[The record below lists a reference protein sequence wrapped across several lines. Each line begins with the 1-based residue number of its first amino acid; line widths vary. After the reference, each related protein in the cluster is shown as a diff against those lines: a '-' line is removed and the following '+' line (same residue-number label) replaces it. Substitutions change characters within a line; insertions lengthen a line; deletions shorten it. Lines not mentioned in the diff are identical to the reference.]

1 MIPGMPLLSRRVLLY
16 LSAAG
21 ASCALQRNG
30 QLSEVQY
37 LPSEE
42 EGWEA
47 FNALLMAHPDTP
59 VAIAVDS
66 VDELYRGEILPRAWG
81 RDRAEMT
88 SRRLRQL
95 VHQSPYRA
103 ALRQGR
109 ERNAATRGDRYLV
122 MGLTNPEQIR
132 PWLDI
137 MYLRDAPLAG
147 IWLLPALSAS
157 LVRRFHLKD
166 PRLLLV
172 SEQTGGL
179 RLTYLEGG
187 ELRFSRLAPVDGSQ
201 HENPLEG
208 YAEEIERTRQALV
221 GQRLI
226 TREEKIKVVLLD
238 SLNSLNDLHA
248 FLPESAGFQCIS
260 INRSRL
266 LEALKLPHALLAES
280 ADALYLSLLSHAPAS
295 ANLMTAE
302 QRASSRTFWLRRGL
316 LFGAAAWLTLSV
328 AAALLLLGDAWRLD
342 GQSETLQAQARA
354 DRARET
360 ALLAPVGGTG
370 RIGQRLAAVEAWNA
384 VRLRDHQPA
393 ALLDA
398 AQAAANSVG
407 GIQLSSLKWS
417 NSDSAEALAIE
428 GNLPAFSGDYRAAYA
443 SIATLARRLG
453 EKLPK
458 HRVEVAAW
466 PLNAQ
471 SGEELEGEI
480 GGVRVAARFQ
490 LRVRAKP

>member
-1 MIPGMPLLSRRVLLY
+1 MNLFSHRLLLY

-21 ASCALQRNG
+21 ASCALQRNE
-30 QLSEVQY
+30 QLSDVQY

-47 FNALLMAHPDTP
+47 FNALLIAHPNIP

-66 VDELYRGEILPRAWG
+66 VDETYRGEILPRAWG
-81 RDRAEMT
+81 QDRAEMT
-88 SRRLRQL
+88 NRRLRQV

-103 ALRQGR
+103 AMRQGR
-109 ERNAATRGDRYLV
+109 ERMAAIRGDRYLI
-122 MGLTNPEQIR
+122 MGLTNPEQVR

-137 MYLRDAPLAG
+137 MHLRGTPLAG
-147 IWLLPALSAS
+147 IWLLPALSAN
-157 LVRRFHLKD
+157 LVRRFKLED
-166 PRLLLV
+166 PCLLLV

-179 RLTYLEGG
+179 RLTYLESG

-226 TREEKIKVVLLD
+226 TRDEKIKVVLVD
-238 SLNSLNDLHA
+238 PLNTLNDLHG
-248 FLPESAGFQCIS
+248 FLLEAAGFKCIS

-302 QRASSRTFWLRRGL
+302 QRAGSRTFWLRRGL
-316 LFGAAAWLTLSV
+316 AFVTAAWLTLSV
-328 AAALLLLGDAWRLD
+328 AAALMLLGDAWRLD
-342 GQSETLQAQARA
+342 RQSDALQAQAMV
-354 DRARET
+354 DQTRET
-360 ALLAPVGGTG
+360 NLLASAGGV
-370 RIGQRLAAVEAWNA
+370 RQLGQRLAAVEAWNA
-384 VRLRDHQPA
+384 VRQRDQQPA

-398 AQAAANSVG
+398 AQSAADSVG
-407 GIQLSSLKWS
+407 GIQLTRLTWRNTG
-417 NSDSAEALAIE
+417 NSEEISLAIE
-428 GNLPAFSGDYRAAYA
+428 GNLPAFSGDYRGAHA
-443 SIATLARRLG
+443 SIASLARILG

-458 HRVEVAAW
+458 LRVEVSAW

-471 SGEELEGEI
+471 SGEELEGSI
-480 GGVRVAARFQ
+480 GGGQIAARFQ
-490 LRVRAKP
+490 LLARARP

>member
-1 MIPGMPLLSRRVLLY
+1 MNLLSRRILLY

-47 FNALLMAHPDTP
+47 FNTLLMAHPDVP

-66 VDELYRGEILPRAWG
+66 VDELYRGEILPRAWSH
-81 RDRAEMT
+81 DRAEMT
-88 SRRLRQL
+88 QRRLRQV

-109 ERNAATRGDRYLV
+109 ERKATTRGDRYLI
-122 MGLTNPEQIR
+122 MGLTNPEQVR

-137 MYLRDAPLAG
+137 MHLRGTPLAG

-157 LVRRFHLKD
+157 LVHRFQLED
-166 PRLLLV
+166 PCLLLV

-208 YAEEIERTRQALV
+208 YAEEIERTRQSLV

-226 TREEKIKVVLLD
+226 TRDEKIKVVLLD
-238 SLNSLNDLHA
+238 PLNTLNDLYG
-248 FLPESAGFQCIS
+248 FLPEAAGFQCTS

-280 ADALYLSLLSHAPAS
+280 ADALYLSLLSRAPAS

-302 QRASSRTFWLRRGL
+302 QRSGSRTFWLRRGL
-316 LFGAAAWLTLSV
+316 VFAAAAWLTLSV
-328 AAALLLLGDAWRLD
+328 AGALLLLGDSWRLER
-342 GQSETLQAQARA
+342 QSDALQTQAKT
-354 DRARET
+354 DRARES
-360 ALLAPVGGTG
+360 ALLAPNGGAIQIA
-370 RIGQRLAAVEAWNA
+370 RRLAAIEAWNT
-384 VRLRDHQPA
+384 VRQRDQQPA
-393 ALLDA
+393 TLLNATQDA
-398 AQAAANSVG
+398 AAGVD
-407 GIQLSSLKWS
+407 GIQLTRLGWNSTGSSEETSLTI
-417 NSDSAEALAIE
+417 D
-428 GNLPAFSGDYRAAYA
+428 GNLPHFNGDYRAAHSA
-443 SIATLARRLG
+443 ITAFAGLLADRL
-453 EKLPK
+453 PR
-458 HRVEVAAW
+458 HRVTVTIW
-466 PLNAQ
+466 PLDTK
-471 SGEELEGEI
+471 SGAEQEGVI
-480 GGVRVAARFQ
+480 GAGQIAARFQ
-490 LRVRAKP
+490 LQVRAKP

>member
-1 MIPGMPLLSRRVLLY
+1 MRFGRRLLLY

-42 EGWEA
+42 EGWES
-47 FNALLMAHPDTP
+47 FNALLKAHPDTA

-81 RDRAEMT
+81 RDRAEMAQ
-88 SRRLRQL
+88 RRLRQV

-109 ERNAATRGDRYLV
+109 ERNAATRGDRYLI
-122 MGLTNPEQIR
+122 MGLSNPEQIR

-137 MYLRDAPLAG
+137 MHLRGSPLAG
-147 IWLLPALSAS
+147 IWLLPALSAN
-157 LVRRFHLKD
+157 LVRRFHLRD

-179 RLTYLEGG
+179 RLTYLESG

-226 TREEKIKVVLLD
+226 TREEKIKVVLID
-238 SLNSLNDLHA
+238 PLNTLNELHG
-248 FLPESAGFQCIS
+248 FLLEAAGFQCIS

-266 LEALKLPHALLAES
+266 QEALKLPHALLTES
-280 ADALYLSLLSHAPAS
+280 ADALYLSLLSRAPAS
-295 ANLMTAE
+295 ANLSTAE
-302 QRASSRTFWLRRGL
+302 QRANSRAFWLRRGL
-316 LFGAAAWLTLSV
+316 LFAAAAWLTLSV
-328 AAALLLLGDAWRLD
+328 AGVLLLLGDTWRL
-342 GQSETLQAQARA
+342 GVQSNALQAQAMA

-360 ALLAPVGGTG
+360 ELLAAAGGVSQI
-370 RIGQRLAAVEAWNA
+370 RRRLAAVAAWNA
-384 VRLRDHQPA
+384 VRPRDRQPA

-398 AQAAANSVG
+398 ALAAGDSIG
-407 GIQLSSLKWS
+407 GIQLTRLTWRNNDNSEATSLS
-417 NSDSAEALAIE
+417 IE
-428 GNLPAFSGDYRAAYA
+428 GDLPAFSGDYRAAHA
-443 SIATLARRLG
+443 RIAALALRLG
-453 EKLPK
+453 EKLPNY
-458 HRVEVAAW
+458 RVAVAAW

-471 SGEELEGEI
+471 SGEELEGAI
-480 GGVRVAARFQ
+480 GGGGIDAHFQ
-490 LRVRAKP
+490 LRVSAKP

>member
-1 MIPGMPLLSRRVLLY
+1 MNLFSRRLLLY

-47 FNALLMAHPDTP
+47 FNALLMAHPDVP

-66 VDELYRGEILPRAWG
+66 VDELYRGEILPRAWNH
-81 RDRAEMT
+81 DRTEMT
-88 SRRLRQL
+88 GRRLRQV

-109 ERNAATRGDRYLV
+109 ERNAPTRGDRYLI
-122 MGLTNPEQIR
+122 MGLTNPEQVR

-137 MYLRDAPLAG
+137 MHLRGTPLAG
-147 IWLLPALSAS
+147 IWLLPALSAN
-157 LVRRFHLKD
+157 LVRRFQLED
-166 PRLLLV
+166 PCLLLV

-226 TREEKIKVVLLD
+226 RRDEKIKVVLLD
-238 SLNSLNDLHA
+238 PLNTLNELYG
-248 FLPESAGFQCIS
+248 FLPEAAGFQCIS

-280 ADALYLSLLSHAPAS
+280 ADALYLSLLSRAPAS

-302 QRASSRTFWLRRGL
+302 QRAGSRIFWLRRGL
-316 LFGAAAWLTLSV
+316 IFVAAAWLTLSV
-328 AAALLLLGDAWRLD
+328 ASALLLVGDSWRLD
-342 GQSETLQAQARA
+342 RQSDALETQAKT
-354 DRARET
+354 DRARESD
-360 ALLAPVGGTG
+360 LLAPGGG
-370 RIGQRLAAVEAWNA
+370 ADQLERRLAAVEAWNA
-384 VRLRDHQPA
+384 VRQRDQRPA
-393 ALLDA
+393 ALLTAAQDA
-398 AQAAANSVG
+398 AGGVG
-407 GIQLSSLKWS
+407 GILLTRLEWHNTHNSEETSLTI
-417 NSDSAEALAIE
+417 D
-428 GNLPAFSGDYRAAYA
+428 GNLPGFTGDYRAAHA
-443 SIATLARRLG
+443 SIAALARLLG
-453 EKLPK
+453 EKLPR
-458 HRVEVAAW
+458 HRVAVAVW
-466 PLNAQ
+466 PLNTK
-471 SGEELEGEI
+471 SEEEQEGII
-480 GGVRVAARFQ
+480 GTGQIAARFQ
-490 LRVRAKP
+490 LQVRAIP

>member
-1 MIPGMPLLSRRVLLY
+1 MMFAGRRLLLY

-21 ASCALQRNG
+21 ASCALQRNE
-30 QLSEVQY
+30 QLSDVQY

-47 FNALLMAHPDTP
+47 FNALLMAHPNIP

-66 VDELYRGEILPRAWG
+66 VDETYRGEILPRVWG
-81 RDRAEMT
+81 QDRVEMT
-88 SRRLRQL
+88 NRRLRQV

-109 ERNAATRGDRYLV
+109 ERKAATRGDRYLI
-122 MGLTNPEQIR
+122 MGLTNPEQVR

-137 MYLRDAPLAG
+137 MHLRGTPLAG
-147 IWLLPALSAS
+147 IWLLPALSAN
-157 LVRRFHLKD
+157 LVRRFKMED
-166 PRLLLV
+166 PCLLLV

-226 TREEKIKVVLLD
+226 TRDEKIKVVLVD
-238 SLNSLNDLHA
+238 PLNTLNDLHG
-248 FLPESAGFQCIS
+248 FLLEAAGFQCIS
-260 INRSRL
+260 INRGRL

-302 QRASSRTFWLRRGL
+302 QRAGSRAFWLRRGL
-316 LFGAAAWLTLSV
+316 VFGAVAWLTLSV

-342 GQSETLQAQARA
+342 RQSDALQARMMS
-354 DRARET
+354 DHTRET
-360 ALLAPVGGTG
+360 SLLAPAGGASQ
-370 RIGQRLAAVEAWNA
+370 IGQRLAAVEAWNA
-384 VRLRDHQPA
+384 VRRRDQQPA
-393 ALLDA
+393 DLLDA
-398 AQAAANSVG
+398 AQSAADGIA
-407 GIQLSSLKWS
+407 GIQLTRLIWS
-417 NSDSAEALAIE
+417 NSDNSEAASLIIE
-428 GNLPAFSGDYRAAYA
+428 GDLPAFSGDYRVAHA
-443 SIATLARRLG
+443 SIATLARTLA

-458 HRVEVAAW
+458 HHVEVSAW
-466 PLNAQ
+466 PLNAH
-471 SGEELEGEI
+471 SSEDLEGAI
-480 GGVRVAARFQ
+480 GGGQIAARFQ
-490 LRVRAKP
+490 LQVRAKP

>member
-1 MIPGMPLLSRRVLLY
+1 MNPLSRRLLLY

-47 FNALLMAHPDTP
+47 FNTLLMAHPDVP

-66 VDELYRGEILPRAWG
+66 VDELYRSEILPRAWG
-81 RDRAEMT
+81 RERAEMT

-103 ALRQGR
+103 AMRQGR
-109 ERNAATRGDRYLV
+109 ERNAPTRGDRYLV
-122 MGLTNPEQIR
+122 MGLTNPEQVR

-137 MYLRDAPLAG
+137 LHLRGVPLAG
-147 IWLLPALSAS
+147 IWLLPALSAN

-179 RLTYLEGG
+179 RLTYLENG
-187 ELRFSRLAPVDGSQ
+187 ELRFSRLAPVDGNQ
-201 HENPLEG
+201 HENPLES

-226 TREEKIKVVLLD
+226 TREEKIKVVLVD
-238 SLNSLNDLHA
+238 PLNTLNDLHG
-248 FLPESAGFQCIS
+248 FLPETAGFQCIS
-260 INRSRL
+260 IHRGRL
-266 LEALKLPHALLAES
+266 LEALELPHALLAES
-280 ADALYLSLLSHAPAS
+280 ADALYLSLLSQAPAG

-302 QRASSRTFWLRRGL
+302 QRAGSRVFWLRRGL
-316 LFGAAAWLTLSV
+316 VFGAAAWLALSV
-328 AAALLLLGDAWRLD
+328 AAALLLLGDAWRL
-342 GQSETLQAQARA
+342 GRQSDALQASTMN

-360 ALLAPVGGTG
+360 ALLAPAGGG
-370 RIGQRLAAVEAWNA
+370 DRVGQRLAAVEAWNT
-384 VRLRDHQPA
+384 VRLRDQQPA
-393 ALLDA
+393 PLFAA
-398 AQAAANSVG
+398 AQAAANRVG
-407 GIQLSSLKWS
+407 GIQISRLNWHNTGNAEGTSLT
-417 NSDSAEALAIE
+417 IE
-428 GNLPAFSGDYRAAYA
+428 GDLPAFNGDYRAAHA
-443 SIATLARRLG
+443 SIAALARLLG
-453 EKLPK
+453 EKLPRY
-458 HRVEVAAW
+458 RVEVVAW
-466 PLNAQ
+466 PLDAQ
-471 SGEELEGEI
+471 SGEALEGEI
-480 GGVRVAARFQ
+480 GGGRLAARFRIQ
-490 LRVRAKP
+490 ARAIP